1 MLQLQYI
8 KGYTE
13 EIIEWL
19 KIKNVQ
25 EVKNNG

>member
-8 KGYTE
+8 KGHTE

-25 EVKNNG
+25 EVKNN

>member
-25 EVKNNG
+25 EIKNN

>member
-25 EVKNNG
+25 EVKNN